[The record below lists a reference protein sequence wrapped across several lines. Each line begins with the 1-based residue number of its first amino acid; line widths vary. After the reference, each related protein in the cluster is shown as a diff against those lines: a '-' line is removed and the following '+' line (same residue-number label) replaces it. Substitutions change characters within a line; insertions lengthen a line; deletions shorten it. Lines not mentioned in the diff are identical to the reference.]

1 MVLPFINRAHAF
13 ERGSA
18 CRGAA
23 LLVAALATPLLAAPA
38 HAEDPHSVFFIQ
50 RNKNRNEVH
59 YSVSVDEGCRP
70 HGDDP
75 VKNYWLRLEEGP
87 SVEKSLKLLQQV
99 GYGIKS
105 QKVTDDGV
113 LVVLRA
119 LPARPINVVVS
130 REGVHC
136 SAAAYMTIGGDKAH
150 FERAYVFAKDGFLL
164 PEVKYV
170 DLFGK
175 RDDGTPVEERIQPE

>member
-1 MVLPFINRAHAF
+1 VRAIRPIRFRVLAVA
-13 ERGSA
+13 
-18 CRGAA
+18 
-23 LLVAALATPLLAAPA
+23 AALASLVLAPPVR
-38 HAEDPHSVFFIQ
+38 AEDPRSVFFIQ

-59 YSVSVDEGCRP
+59 YSIALEEGCRP
-70 HGDDP
+70 HGDEP
-75 VKNYWLRLEEGP
+75 VHNYWLRLEDGAN
-87 SVEKSLKLLQQV
+87 VEKPLKLLQQV

-105 QKVTDDGV
+105 QKVIDGTV

-119 LPARPINVVVS
+119 LPARPVTIVAS
-130 REGVHC
+130 REGDHC
-136 SAAAYMTIGGDKAH
+136 VAAAYMTIADDKAH
-150 FERAYVFAKDGFLL
+150 FERAYVFAKDGFFL